1 MPRQGGRAGGQGALS
16 TANVVALTGG
26 IGSGKSTLGRLLQA
40 RGATFSQADSH
51 ARAVLDHDPGARMA
65 LRSRFGSAV
74 FLPDDKI
81 DRAGLAK
88 IVFSDPDALA
98 ALESIVHPRVWETL
112 VPEVLSAMEVAPLVV
127 VELPLL
133 AERGLPE
140 PQPFPIDGVIVVEAP
155 PEVTRLRLRARG
167 MSDPDISA
175 RFSKQASSAQRRAI
189 AGYIVD
195 NAGELGSLE
204 AQAEQV
210 WQWATSKQR
219 RTSPPWSSPFPKSG
233 Q

>member
-1 MPRQGGRAGGQGALS
+1 
-16 TANVVALTGG
+16 
-26 IGSGKSTLGRLLQA
+26 
-40 RGATFSQADSH
+40 
-51 ARAVLDHDPGARMA
+51 MA

-219 RTSPPWSSPFPKSG
+219 RTNPPWPSPFPKSG